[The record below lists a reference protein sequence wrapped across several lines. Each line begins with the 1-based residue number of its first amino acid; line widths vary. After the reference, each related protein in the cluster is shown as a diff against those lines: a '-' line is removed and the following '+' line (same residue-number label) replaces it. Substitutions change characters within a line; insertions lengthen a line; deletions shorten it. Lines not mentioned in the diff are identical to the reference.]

1 MTVRALSVWIR
12 RTGLPVLVVALV
24 GCHVKQ
30 LPPRPVGETA
40 SETLRPPPDSAIP
53 NNVMGAAIRRG
64 KALFANTRDSLPGH
78 VGSDLRCFSCHLRE
92 GTQAGAIPLIGVYA
106 RFPQYRSRN
115 GLVNL
120 LEDRINDCFERSLNG
135 KALPRD
141 GREMRDMVAYLAFMS
156 RGVAP
161 PGEIPGEGLRT
172 LEPLHPDTVQG
183 QAIFAETCSRC
194 HGMEGTGTAI
204 APPLWGPRSFNIGA
218 GMARIR
224 TTAAFIRD
232 NMPTDR
238 AVVLSDQHAYDVAG
252 YILSRP
258 RPDFARK
265 AEDWPN
271 GDPPPDV
278 SYSTRAATLKA
289 SGLHPK
295 P

>member
-1 MTVRALSVWIR
+1 
-12 RTGLPVLVVALV
+12 
-24 GCHVKQ
+24 
-30 LPPRPVGETA
+30 
-40 SETLRPPPDSAIP
+40 
-53 NNVMGAAIRRG
+53 MGAAIRRG
-64 KALFANTRDSLPGH
+64 RALLADTRDSLPGH
-78 VGSDLRCFSCHLRE
+78 VGSDLRCFSCHLKE
-92 GTQAGAIPLIGVYA
+92 GAQPGAFPLLGVYA
-106 RFPQYRSRN
+106 RYPVYRPRN
-115 GLVNL
+115 GLINL

-141 GREMRDMVAYLAFMS
+141 GRDMRAIVAYLAFMS

-161 PGEIPGEGLRT
+161 PGEVPGVGVRS

-194 HGMEGTGTAI
+194 HGPDGAGTAL

-218 GMARIR
+218 GMARLR
-224 TTAAFIRD
+224 TAAAFIRD
-232 NMPTDR
+232 NMPNDH
-238 AVVLSDQHAYDVAG
+238 AVVLTDQHAYDVAA
-252 YILSRP
+252 YILGQP

-278 SYSTRAATLKA
+278 AYSTRAATLKA
-289 SGLHPK
+289 SGAHPK